1 MTIIKKEAEKKK
13 KEAKTK
19 TEKKIN
25 KEVEAWGIQSLAY
38 SHSQ

>member
-1 MTIIKKEAEKKK
+1 MTIIKKEAEKK